1 MVPFKGHK
9 LRTNQDAHAAPPA
22 PSQTS
27 PEAATVRLQLD
38 RLLASPQFRT
48 SKRCQALLTHV
59 IESYLEGALERVKER
74 IIGFEVFGRE
84 PSYDTNQDSVVR
96 TTAAEVRKRLAQYYL
111 EPKHEREIR
120 FLLPPGS
127 YVPEFRLPLPPAPAP
142 SAPAVSAPAVL
153 PELPAPV
160 GVELSRRWVWAAAAL
175 IPLAA
180 TVFWF
185 LPPFR
190 QSELDAFWRPLI
202 EDRAD
207 VVICIEQPLRIYTF
221 DGPRVDE
228 LNGKMVGTS
237 SLPPVPAE
245 VLQGTQLNLSELK
258 TVGNRYFS
266 FGDTIASI
274 RVAELLARKSKAF
287 QVLGDRATS
296 YHDLRGRPAV
306 LVGEFNNQWTNGLIR
321 GLRYYIEKNTEN
333 RTYDVR
339 DRQNAGRVIASVTRE
354 VTRPAEYAIVSRVFD
369 ASTEKTVI
377 AIAGMTYAGTGSVGD
392 FLTNPAYIHEAFQRA
407 PAGWYRKN
415 IQVVLETT
423 LVGGTAGPPKVVATH
438 FW

>member
-1 MVPFKGHK
+1 MVPIKGQISEADTPSGL
-9 LRTNQDAHAAPPA
+9 LRH
-22 PSQTS
+22 TS
-27 PEAATVRLQLD
+27 PEAAAVRLQLD
-38 RLLASPQFRT
+38 RLLASQQFRT

-59 IESYLEGALERVKER
+59 IESYLDGALDRVKER
-74 IIGFEVFGRE
+74 IIGFAVFGRD
-84 PSYDTNQDSVVR
+84 PGYDTNQDSVVR

-111 EPKHEREIR
+111 EPNHEQDLR

-127 YVPEFRLPLPPAPAP
+127 YVPEFRLPLPPAPARSATP
-142 SAPAVSAPAVL
+142 VPAPAPGPAVV
-153 PELPAPV
+153 PTPV
-160 GVELSRRWVWAAAAL
+160 GAGFPRSWVWAAAAL
-175 IPLAA
+175 IPLSAA
-180 TVFWF
+180 ILWF
-185 LPPFR
+185 LPRFR
-190 QSELDAFWRPLI
+190 QNELDAFWRPLI

-228 LNGKMVGTS
+228 LNSKMVGTS
-237 SLPPVPAE
+237 SLPAAPGK
-245 VLQGTQLNLSELK
+245 VLQGTPLNLSELK

-266 FGDTIASI
+266 FGDAMASI
-274 RVAELLARKSKAF
+274 RVAELLARKGKPF

-321 GLRYYIEKNTEN
+321 GLRYYIEKNAES

-339 DRQNAGRVIASVTRE
+339 DRQSAGKVIASVTRE

-377 AIAGMTYAGTGSVGD
+377 AVSGMTYAGTGAVGD
-392 FLTNPAYIHEAFQRA
+392 FLTTPAYMHEAFQKA
-407 PAGWYRKN
+407 PADWYRKS

-423 LVGGTAGPPKVVATH
+423 LVGGTAGPPKVVTTY

>member
-1 MVPFKGHK
+1 MVPLKGQK
-9 LRTNQDAHAAPPA
+9 LRTDRDAQAELAAPPHTA
-22 PSQTS
+22 
-27 PEAATVRLQLD
+27 VRLQLD
-38 RLLASPQFRT
+38 RLLASPQFRA

-74 IIGFEVFGRE
+74 IIGFEVFGRD
-84 PSYDTNQDSVVR
+84 PGYDTNQDSVVR

-111 EPKHEREIR
+111 EPDHEQEIR

-127 YVPEFRLPLPPAPAP
+127 YVPEFRWPISPTQPAPP
-142 SAPAVSAPAVL
+142 VPESETLPAV
-153 PELPAPV
+153 LPAPV
-160 GVELSRRWVWAAAAL
+160 GIEPARRWLWTAVAL
-175 IPLAA
+175 MPLAA
-180 TVFWF
+180 ATFWF
-185 LPPFR
+185 LPAFR
-190 QSELDAFWRPLI
+190 QNEMDAFWKPLI

-228 LNGKMVGTS
+228 LNGKMVGTGS
-237 SLPPVPAE
+237 SPPVAGDI
-245 VLQGTQLNLSELK
+245 LQATQLNLSELK

-266 FGDTIASI
+266 FGDTMASI
-274 RVAELLARKSKAF
+274 RVAELLARKGKPF

-321 GLRYYIEKNTEN
+321 DLRYYLEKNTEN

-339 DRQNAGRVIASVTRE
+339 DRQNAGKVIASVTRD

-377 AIAGMTYAGTGSVGD
+377 AIAGMTYAGTGAVGD
-392 FLTNPAYIHEAFQRA
+392 FLTTPSYMHEAFQGA
-407 PAGWYRKN
+407 PSGWYRKS
-415 IQVVLETT
+415 IQVVLETA
-423 LVGGTAGPPKVVATH
+423 LVSGTAGPPKVVATH